1 MLYRLF
7 PWDPTAKAEVIG
19 GPRFNPRAQQ
29 GSGRHDNPALY
40 GAIYVSRLPIS
51 PIAEWLARFR
61 GQTVESSDLVRV
73 DGRRLAV
80 VGFADLAPDE
90 AIELDEPREL
100 AARGLRP
107 SGVATYQRTVTQR
120 LAADLY
126 AEELSGFA
134 WWSTLEASW
143 SNMTL
148 FAERSLSRLTID
160 RAPRPLTIDDP
171 DLREAAK
178 AVGVR
183 IA

>member
-7 PWDPTAKAEVIG
+7 PWDPAARVERIG

-51 PIAEWLARFR
+51 AIAEWLAKFR
-61 GQTVESSDLVRV
+61 GQTIESSDLDRV

-90 AIELDEPREL
+90 TIELDEPREL
-100 AARGLRP
+100 AARGLHP
-107 SGVATYQRTVTQR
+107 SGVANHQRTATQR

-126 AEELSGFA
+126 AEELSGFG

-143 SNMTL
+143 SNLTL

-160 RAPRPLTIDDP
+160 QAPRRLSIDDP
-171 DLREAAK
+171 DVREAAD
-178 AVGVR
+178 AIGVR